1 MSPVDRVRPVA
12 MVGAVVALVALPG
25 ASPAGPA
32 DLAGQDMVMTSTTS
46 INAGIMAHRL
56 EGSGSNPFFALRT
69 DYVVSDLSVADFA
82 VGYGQPEQDFGRSH
96 FMLAEGQYQIRWP
109 VHRFAPYAGMGAG
122 VVADSPMTDELETR
136 WSPTFSVG
144 AGVRAWV
151 DDTLRVRTDLR
162 WRGIGADFGQTSM
175 EWTFGMGWRW

>member
-1 MSPVDRVRPVA
+1 MRLVTRVKPVA
-12 MVGAVVALVALPG
+12 MASAVVALLALPG
-25 ASPAGPA
+25 GPVGPA
-32 DLAGQDMVMTSTTS
+32 ALAGQDMIMSSTTS
-46 INAGIMAHRL
+46 INAGVMAHRL